1 MSSRYCCEQAR
12 EAIHRRLD
20 ADLMDAG
27 DLEQLET
34 HILACER
41 CRELEQELKAIQSGL
56 RGLPTMK
63 LPDEVLERVFLETES
78 ESIPSP
84 PRRPMWAVVAAASI
98 VVALGGWWATQQPPS
113 GPTDAELVRASR
125 EARMVL
131 KMASDAL
138 KQTERTA
145 FRDVVADELGGALR
159 RAPVEWPDTSGGQ
172 RRGS

>member
-1 MSSRYCCEQAR
+1 MKSEYGCDQAR
-12 EAIHRRLD
+12 EAIHCRLD

-27 DLEQLET
+27 KQQQLEAHLRT
-34 HILACER
+34 CEH
-41 CRELEQELKAIQSGL
+41 CRELEQELTAIQGGL
-56 RGLPTMK
+56 RGLPTMQ
-63 LPDEVLERVFLETES
+63 LPDEVLERVFLETDRA
-78 ESIPSP
+78 PSR
-84 PRRPMWAVVAAASI
+84 PRRPIWAAIAAASL
-98 VVALGGWWATQQPPS
+98 VVALGGWWALQQRPS

-125 EARMVL
+125 EARLVL

-138 KQTERTA
+138 KRTERTA